1 MSLAIVPSYN
11 MPQEAQDISQV
22 TLASGKLQ
30 EGINKD
36 LNLFGFYLEFIPLY
50 IDDLFTNIN
59 VDVSIP

>member
-1 MSLAIVPSYN
+1 